1 MAEGGTESLPSSED
15 KENNVENVPIEMGPS
30 ERELNRLEKAQTTA
44 LFNENATRNMER
56 RLEYLIKE
64 SQLYDHF
71 ITNSKR
77 REGRGSQ
84 KNKKFVKGKEGKAHK
99 AGENSQA
106 KDVFKFYSTP
116 DFIQN
121 GVMRDYQIEGL
132 NWMISLY
139 ENGISGILAD
149 EMGLGKTLQT
159 ISFLGYLKHTKELS
173 SKLKYLVVVPKSTM
187 QNWLNEFKRW
197 CPTIKVLALQGEK
210 YARKRLI
217 KTVLKRKQW
226 DVLLTSYQMVFIE
239 FNALLK
245 TKYHTIILDEGHSIK
260 NEQSLT
266 ARQIRKVKTNHKM
279 ILTGTPIHNK
289 VHEFWALMNFLMPD
303 IFNSGEDF
311 DRWFE
316 DMEVLNNAELTDRLK
331 AIIKPFLLRRI
342 KSDVE
347 KQLLPKQ
354 ELKVYVGMT
363 DMQEEWY
370 RKVLLKDVELINEQ
384 GYKYKMKIDC
394 LIMHL
399 RKVTNHPYLF
409 EGAEE
414 GPPFIEGDHV
424 IENSAKMVVL
434 DKLLSKFKA
443 EGSRV
448 LIFSQMTR
456 MLDII
461 EDYCQYRKYSY
472 SRLDG
477 SLLGDDR
484 TKQIDDFSKSGSDK
498 FIFLLSTRAGGLGIN
513 LASADIVILYDSDW
527 NPQMDLQA
535 MDRAHRIGQT
545 KQVKVFRLIVE
556 KSVDERI
563 VECAEMK
570 FALDQK
576 LIKGNHGARSNML
589 KRIVTMD
596 MEQHIQG
603 KAVKLVDEDL
613 DTLLTRCQER
623 QKKEDAEKA
632 DVMVLKHKYESL
644 YKFDGEDYKEKQEQM
659 RQKVQNQTEDIP
671 RWTRRARAA
680 GPASGPSLDDQPFY
694 LQKYYAF
701 WFFSKPLFA
710 FIQKEK
716 LFYMKI
722 KGIQGRNANER
733 TAIESAKCLTHTERL
748 EYEKLLRSSFKD
760 WTVTHFEKF
769 IKASAKFGRNEID
782 KIRDYMRVQVLNN
795 QLEDYAKV
803 FWERYKEI
811 PNYQK
816 YIKIVEDGEARLNG
830 TQPIKRTVE
839 ISSDDDDVV
848 LVSPPPAKIQRT
860 DAIETIDLT

>member
-1 MAEGGTESLPSSED
+1 MAEGGLEIIPDPEN
-15 KENNVENVPIEMGPS
+15 KENEVPIEMGPS
-30 ERELNRLEKAQTTA
+30 GKELKRLEKAQTTA

-77 REGRGSQ
+77 REGRSPD
-84 KNKKFVKGKEGKAHK
+84 KNMDLPRRK
-99 AGENSQA
+99 AGESHKS
-106 KDVFKFYSTP
+106 KDVFKFHSTP

-239 FNALLK
+239 FNALLQ
-245 TKYHTIILDEGHSIK
+245 TKYHTVILDEGHSIK
-260 NEQSLT
+260 NEESLT

-289 VHEFWALMNFLMPD
+289 IHEFWALMNFLMPD

-347 KQLLPKQ
+347 KGLKPKQ
-354 ELKVYVGMT
+354 ELKIYVGMT

-384 GYKYKMKIDC
+384 GYKYKMKIDY

-414 GPPFIEGDHV
+414 GPPFIEGEHV

-545 KQVKVFRLIVE
+545 KQVKVFRLVVE

-613 DTLLTRCQER
+613 DTLLARCQER

-644 YKFDGEDYKEKQEQM
+644 YKFNGEDYKEKKKKI
-659 RQKVQNQTEDIP
+659 RQATKIVEDIP
-671 RWTRRARAA
+671 RWTRRAR
-680 GPASGPSLDDQPFY
+680 SLTIGSSLNANIPQLPFY
-694 LQKYYAF
+694 VQTYYAF
-701 WFFSKPLFA
+701 WFFPKPLQDY
-710 FIQKEK
+710 IQREK
-716 LFYMKI
+716 YFYMKT
-722 KGIQGRNANER
+722 KGIQV
-733 TAIESAKCLTHTERL
+733 
-748 EYEKLLRSSFKD
+748 SF
-760 WTVTHFEKF
+760 
-769 IKASAKFGRNEID
+769 
-782 KIRDYMRVQVLNN
+782 
-795 QLEDYAKV
+795 
-803 FWERYKEI
+803 
-811 PNYQK
+811 
-816 YIKIVEDGEARLNG
+816 
-830 TQPIKRTVE
+830 
-839 ISSDDDDVV
+839 
-848 LVSPPPAKIQRT
+848 
-860 DAIETIDLT
+860 